1 MIPDTLAELKV
12 PIAGLKLYGKNP
24 RRGNVAAIA
33 ESLAAHGQYRPIV
46 VRQGTNEVLAGNH
59 TLRAAWQL
67 GWVEIAAT
75 FVAVDD
81 ETAARIVLVDN
92 RASDLGTYDDGALAE
107 LLAGLPGL
115 EGTGYDQH
123 DLDRLLDEQLGEDAG
138 RDTEPGPVPAKPR
151 SRRGDI
157 WQLGAHRLIC
167 GDATEPGVVD
177 RLFDLDQAEMIWT
190 DPPYAVAYEAGDGRT
205 ITGDERGDED
215 HYELLLGALTLAHT
229 VTRPG
234 GAIYL
239 MAGSSLVGP
248 TALRDAGWS
257 QRSTLIWVK
266 DSFVLNRQDYHWQHE
281 PIAYGWRPGA
291 GHRWYGGFGQKTVVD
306 DDDLDGLDRTELR
319 NLVRVLQNERNTTV
333 TREPK
338 PARSELHPTMK
349 PVGLVARHI
358 ANSTKRSEIVYDPF
372 SGSGSTLVAADNLA
386 RRCYAVELERG
397 YCDVIVDRWERHTGG
412 KGHLATA

>member
-1 MIPDTLAELKV
+1 VIPDTLKDLKV

-24 RRGNVAAIA
+24 RRGNAIA
-33 ESLAAHGQYRPIV
+33 ESLQAHGQYKPIV
-46 VRQGTNEVLAGNH
+46 ARTGTNEVLAGNH

-67 GWVEIAAT
+67 GWTEIAAT
-75 FVAVDD
+75 FVDVDD

-107 LLAGLPGL
+107 LLDGLEGL

-123 DLDRLLDEQLGEDAG
+123 DLDRLLDEQLGKDAG
-138 RDTEPGPVPAKPR
+138 RDTEPGPVPARAKT
-151 SRRGDI
+151 RRGDV
-157 WQLGAHRLIC
+157 WQLGQHRLVC
-167 GDATEPGVVD
+167 GDATDLAAVS
-177 RLFDLDQAEMIWT
+177 RLFDDTEQAEMVWT
-190 DPPYAVAYEAGDGRT
+190 DPPYAVAYEDSAGRT
-205 ITGDERGDED
+205 ITNDELGDDA
-215 HYELLLGALTLAHT
+215 HYDLLRSALEVAHT
-229 VTRPG
+229 ATEPG

-281 PIAYGWRPGA
+281 PIAYGWKPGA
-291 GHRWYGGFGQKTVVD
+291 GHRWHGGFGEKTVVD
-306 DDDLDGLDRTELR
+306 DDALEGLDRNALAQ
-319 NLVRVLQNERNTTV
+319 LVRDLQNERNTTV
-333 TREPK
+333 VREAK

-349 PVGLVARHI
+349 PVALVARQI
-358 ANSTKRSEIVYDPF
+358 ANSSQRSDIVYDPF
-372 SGSGSTLVAADNLA
+372 AGSGSTLIAADNLA

-397 YCDVIVDRWERHTGG
+397 FCDVIVDRWERHTGG
-412 KGHLATA
+412 KASRAKT